1 MPNFTQ
7 FFSAILSAVS
17 DFLMTEPISYFVGL
31 TVLLFVAGLVR
42 YIMFGERRGR

>member
-1 MPNFTQ
+1 MPDFTQ
-7 FFSAILSAVS
+7 FFSAILSAVA